1 MPLKQSLRYTNL
13 IARLPGIASKST
25 QNHQHAAFVV
35 KGGVPVAWGFN
46 HISGKRTIHAEVDAL
61 RRYLSGR
68 SIKCRERG
76 SYLL

>member
-1 MPLKQSLRYTNL
+1 MTLKRYTNL
-13 IARLPGIASKST
+13 IARLPLIASKST
-25 QNHQHAAFVV
+25 QIHQHAAFVV

-46 HISGKRTIHAEVDAL
+46 HISGNRTIHAEVDAI

-68 SIKCRERG
+68 SIKCREKG